1 VDAASG
7 REPDYVGDEVQ
18 IGGGFGGMK
27 PLAQHG
33 WVVIADGVLTL
44 YGSKGD
50 VIDQAHLVQVE
61 VKKARVTMGQSVYVT
76 LNGTRYSVSVG
87 HGARQLGPIGGGA
100 AQMGDSRAGTS
111 GFVAAFEALSGKTV

>member
-1 VDAASG
+1 MDAVSG

-44 YGSKGD
+44 YGSNRD
-50 VIDQAHLVQVE
+50 VIDQAHLAQVE
-61 VKKARVTMGQSVYVT
+61 VKKARLTMGQTVFVT
-76 LNGTRYSVSVG
+76 LDGTRYSVAVG
-87 HGARQLGPIGGGA
+87 HGARQMGPLGGGGA
-100 AQMGDSRAGTS
+100 QMADSIAGTK
-111 GFVAAFEALSGKTV
+111 GFVAAFEALSGKKV